1 MPKQDVVNVEMKN
14 VGQVDLPDDIFGTTV
29 NIPLM
34 HEAVKAS
41 LANKRVGTACTK
53 TRAEVKASRK
63 RPYRQKGT
71 GRARH
76 GSTVSPLF
84 VGGGITFGPKPRDYS
99 LKVTKKKK
107 RAALRSA
114 LSCKVIEKKMIIVDE
129 WIEKKKTKEMVEIF
143 KKMNIENALIVLDER
158 TEWLERTTMN
168 IPHIDVTY
176 SHWLNTYNILA
187 HDYLICTKTA
197 VAKIEEGLKK

>member
-1 MPKQDVVNVEMKN
+1 MAKQDVVNVEMKN
-14 VGQVDLPDDIFGTTV
+14 VGQVDLPDDIFGAAV

-34 HEAVKAS
+34 HEAVKAT
-41 LANKRVGTACTK
+41 LANKRVGSACTK
-53 TRAEVKASRK
+53 TRSEVKASRK

-84 VGGGITFGPKPRDYS
+84 VGGGITFGPKPRDYG

-107 RAALRSA
+107 KAALRAALST
-114 LSCKVIEKKMIIVDE
+114 KVSEKKMIVVDK
-129 WIEKKKTKEMVEIF
+129 WFEKKKTKEMVEVF
-143 KKMNIENALIVLDER
+143 KKMKIENALIVLDEH

-168 IPHIDVTY
+168 IPHISVTY

-187 HDYLICTKTA
+187 HDYLICTKDA
-197 VAKIEEGLKK
+197 VAKIEEGLRK